1 MSGIGA
7 VWRRNNPG
15 RVTATVSA
23 LNTALGTTPGD
34 SGRSASAPLLGV
46 GVVARGPVT
55 KYDVHEDAR
64 VLVACDVDLL
74 NEDDLRRSSDLTGDG
89 GGPAALLSA
98 LYERRG
104 ARFVEQLRGAF
115 SFVLWDNAERRL
127 IAAIDPFGMKR
138 LVWYRDGDA
147 LLIATRVDAVRAAA
161 PPLEINPRAVQN
173 LVNFSSILGPDTIF
187 TGVQRLMPGTLLVAS
202 DDAVRTE
209 SYWEMRY
216 GLDGG
221 QDERRLSRELED
233 VLEGSIAAH
242 QHGLTREH
250 SGAFLSGGTDS
261 STVVGLMTRTSR
273 APAKAFSI
281 GFEEEGFSELEFA
294 DIAARRFGSE
304 HHKYLVNAR
313 DCVEALPAIVRAFD
327 EPFGNSS
334 AVATYFCARLAA
346 STGVTTLLAGD
357 GGDELFGGNERYALD
372 KIFESYF
379 AAPRWIRASLE
390 AGLSLPMQGSLM
402 HKARGYVRRANLR
415 GIERMLSFQFLR
427 THDPREVFD
436 TGFLESLSGATVLD
450 IPEHHYTQ
458 ASARDHLDRLLFVDM
473 KITLADNDLPKVTR
487 MSELAGVETR
497 FPFLDRSVA
506 EFAGRVPARLK
517 VKGFQ
522 KRYLFKRAFKDLL
535 PREIL
540 QKKKHGFG
548 IPVALWMRSDPAMR
562 ELAHDTLMSAR
573 AFGRGY
579 FRKSFVEDLFQRH
592 QAGVDTFYGDTLW
605 TFLMLELWHRE
616 VVDEPVRGVA

>member
-7 VWRRNNPG
+7 VWRRNNPA
-15 RVTATVSA
+15 RAAATASA
-23 LNTALGTTPGD
+23 LSAALGSTPGD
-34 SGRSASAPLLGV
+34 AGRSAGFPLLGV
-46 GVVARGPVT
+46 AVVAQGSGR
-55 KYDVHEDAR
+55 KHDVHEDPR
-64 VLVACDVDLL
+64 VFVACDVDLL
-74 NEDDLRRSSDLTGDG
+74 NENELRRSCSLTEESS
-89 GGPAALLSA
+89 GPAALLSA

-104 ARFVEQLRGAF
+104 LRFVEQLRGAF
-115 SFVLWDNAERRL
+115 SFVLWDGAERRL
-127 IAAIDPFGMKR
+127 IAAIDPFGIKR

-147 LLIATRVDAVRAAA
+147 LLIASRVDAIRAAA
-161 PPLEINPRAVQN
+161 PALEINPRAVQN
-173 LVNFSSILGPDTIF
+173 LVNFSSILAPDTIF
-187 TGVQRLMPGTLLVAS
+187 RGVERLMPGTLLVAS
-202 DDAVRTE
+202 HDDVRTE

-216 GLDGG
+216 GQDGAR
-221 QDERRLSRELED
+221 DERRLARELQD
-233 VLEGSIAAH
+233 VLEGSVAAH
-242 QHGLTREH
+242 QHEVAGGH
-250 SGAFLSGGTDS
+250 CGAFLSGGTDS
-261 STVVGLMTRTSR
+261 STVVGLMTRTSG

-281 GFEEEGFSELEFA
+281 GFEEPGFSELEFA
-294 DIAARRFGSE
+294 DIAARQFGSE
-304 HHKYLVNAR
+304 HHTYLVNAR
-313 DCVEALPAIVRAFD
+313 DCVDALPAIVRAFD

-346 STGVTTLLAGD
+346 SAGVTTLLAGD

-372 KIFESYF
+372 KVFESYF
-379 AAPRWIRASLE
+379 VAPRWMRAGLEASLRVP
-390 AGLSLPMQGSLM
+390 LQGSLLQ
-402 HKARGYVRRANLR
+402 KARGYVRRANLR

-436 TGFLESLSGATVLD
+436 ASFIESLDGASVLD

-458 ASARDHLDRLLFVDM
+458 ASAREHLDRLLFVDM

-522 KRYLFKRAFKDLL
+522 KRYLFKRAFEDLL

-579 FRKSFVEDLFQRH
+579 FRKSFIEDLFQRH